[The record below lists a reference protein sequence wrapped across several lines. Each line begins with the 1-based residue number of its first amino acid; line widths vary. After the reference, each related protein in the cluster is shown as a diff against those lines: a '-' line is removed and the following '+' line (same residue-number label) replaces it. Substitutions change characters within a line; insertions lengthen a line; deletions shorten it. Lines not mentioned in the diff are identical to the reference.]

1 ARPAALPALS
11 AGPPLPPPFT
21 FTGVAG
27 IVRGLDAPSPQF
39 VQGTTWLFASWSDG
53 GAQAHAI
60 STPAVNTTYKAVFVK
75 ARASLVTPLPRGV
88 LDGSV
93 ATFAWNAG
101 RGVTA
106 YRLDV
111 GTTAGGT
118 QIFSSNTLSV
128 RSVTVTGLPTGG
140 GTIYARLWSL
150 FGGVWEYEDV
160 TYTAAPAGR

>member
-1 ARPAALPALS
+1 
-11 AGPPLPPPFT
+11 
-21 FTGVAG
+21 
-27 IVRGLDAPSPQF
+27 
-39 VQGTTWLFASWSDG
+39 
-53 GAQAHAI
+53 
-60 STPAVNTTYKAVFVK
+60 
-75 ARASLVTPLPRGV
+75 PLPRSV

-150 FGGVWEYEDV
+150 FGGVWEDEDV
-160 TYTAAPAGR
+160 TYPAAPGGRVLWVSAAGDDAGACTKAAPCREVRRALALAGPRDTVLVGDGTYLGFAVVGKRGRVGAVITIEATGAGARILPTTD